1 MSVDTMDNIM
11 SKEHKTSLR
20 KSNKPV
26 MEKRRRARI
35 NNCLTQLKSLV
46 LESMRKDSS
55 QYSKLEKADILEMT
69 VKHLRNLQRNQ
80 LASAIASDPTVV
92 TKFRAG
98 FHECA
103 NEVIRYLG
111 TVQNVGTDVKSR
123 LISHL
128 SSCIQS
134 QNTTSTENVP
144 TQIPSRQSQQQ
155 VSVTSPQPHHINIL
169 QPLSV
174 HIPQNANLT
183 SRPQSSEFSYNRQ
196 SSPQSQNQSPQLLN
210 IATPVLSTE
219 CNNNSPIKTGQISG
233 QFQIIPNN
241 LYNGPV
247 AVYVGQINQRQCVT
261 SSDTLPVFTLQVP
274 ASNTSPSFPV
284 TSSPTDFQQKS
295 KPFAQPHRSAFV
307 ECKQGI
313 PEASDSLWR
322 PW

>member
-1 MSVDTMDNIM
+1 MMSVDTLDNVM

-20 KSNKPV
+20 KSNKPI

-80 LASAIASDPTVV
+80 LASAMASDPTVV

-111 TVQNVGTDVKSR
+111 TVQNVGSDVKSR
-123 LISHL
+123 LVSHL
-128 SSCIQS
+128 STCFQT
-134 QNTTSTENVP
+134 QNNTASTENMHTP
-144 TQIPSRQSQQQ
+144 CQPQQQ
-155 VSVTSPQPHHINIL
+155 VPVTSPQQVNIL

-174 HIPQNANLT
+174 HIPHNANVA
-183 SRPQSSEFSYNRQ
+183 SRPQSSEFAFSRQ
-196 SSPQSQNQSPQLLN
+196 TSPQSLSQSPQLLN
-210 IATPVLSTE
+210 IATPVSSDS
-219 CNNNSPIKTGQISG
+219 NSNSPIKSTPISG
-233 QFQIIPNN
+233 QFQIIPSN

-247 AVYVGQINQRQCVT
+247 AVYVGQINQRQCMT
-261 SSDTLPVFTLQVP
+261 TPDSMPVFTLQVP
-274 ASNTSPSFPV
+274 ANNTSPSYQCRSPQEFPQ
-284 TSSPTDFQQKS
+284 QQKS
-295 KPFAQPHRSAFV
+295 KPLAQQHRSAFV
-307 ECKQGI
+307 ECKQGV
-313 PEASDSLWR
+313 PESPESLWR

>member
-1 MSVDTMDNIM
+1 MSVDTLDNVM

-20 KSNKPV
+20 KSNKPI

-80 LASAIASDPTVV
+80 LASAMASDPTVV

-111 TVQNVGTDVKSR
+111 TVQNVGSDVKSR
-123 LISHL
+123 LVSHL
-128 SSCIQS
+128 STCLQT
-134 QNTTSTENVP
+134 QNNTASTENMHTP
-144 TQIPSRQSQQQ
+144 CQPQQQ
-155 VSVTSPQPHHINIL
+155 VPLTSPQQQVNIL

-174 HIPQNANLT
+174 HIPHNANVA
-183 SRPQSSEFSYNRQ
+183 SRPQSSEFAFSRQ
-196 SSPQSQNQSPQLLN
+196 TSPQSLSQSPQLLN
-210 IATPVLSTE
+210 IATPVSSDS
-219 CNNNSPIKTGQISG
+219 NSNSPIKSTPISG
-233 QFQIIPNN
+233 QFQIIPSN

-247 AVYVGQINQRQCVT
+247 AVYVGQINQRQCMT
-261 SSDTLPVFTLQVP
+261 TPDSMPVFTLQVP
-274 ASNTSPSFPV
+274 ANNTSPSYQCRSPQEFPQ
-284 TSSPTDFQQKS
+284 QQKS
-295 KPFAQPHRSAFV
+295 KPLAQQHRSAFV
-307 ECKQGI
+307 ECKQGV
-313 PEASDSLWR
+313 PESPESLWR

>member
-1 MSVDTMDNIM
+1 MSVDTLDNVM

-20 KSNKPV
+20 KSNKPI

-80 LASAIASDPTVV
+80 LASAMASDPTVV

-111 TVQNVGTDVKSR
+111 TVQNVGSDVKSR
-123 LISHL
+123 LVSHL
-128 SSCIQS
+128 STCLQT
-134 QNTTSTENVP
+134 QNNTASTENMHTP
-144 TQIPSRQSQQQ
+144 CQPQQQ
-155 VSVTSPQPHHINIL
+155 VPVTSPQQQVNIL

-174 HIPQNANLT
+174 HIPHNANVA
-183 SRPQSSEFSYNRQ
+183 SRPQSSEFAFSHQ
-196 SSPQSQNQSPQLLN
+196 TSPQSLSQSPQLLN
-210 IATPVLSTE
+210 IATPVSSDS
-219 CNNNSPIKTGQISG
+219 NSNSPIKSTPISG
-233 QFQIIPNN
+233 QFQIIPSN

-247 AVYVGQINQRQCVT
+247 AVYVGQINQRQCMT
-261 SSDTLPVFTLQVP
+261 TPDSMPVFTLQVP
-274 ASNTSPSFPV
+274 ANNTSPSYQCRSPQEFPQ
-284 TSSPTDFQQKS
+284 QQKS
-295 KPFAQPHRSAFV
+295 KPLAQQHRSAFV
-307 ECKQGI
+307 ECKQGV
-313 PEASDSLWR
+313 PESPESLWR

>member
-1 MSVDTMDNIM
+1 MMSVDTLDNVM

-20 KSNKPV
+20 KSNKPI

-80 LASAIASDPTVV
+80 IASAMASDPTVV

-111 TVQNVGTDVKSR
+111 TVQNVGSDVKSR
-123 LISHL
+123 LVSHL
-128 SSCIQS
+128 STCLQT
-134 QNTTSTENVP
+134 QNNTASTENMHTP
-144 TQIPSRQSQQQ
+144 CQPQQQ
-155 VSVTSPQPHHINIL
+155 VPVTSPQQQVNIL

-174 HIPQNANLT
+174 HIPHNANVA
-183 SRPQSSEFSYNRQ
+183 SRPQSSEFAFSRQ
-196 SSPQSQNQSPQLLN
+196 TSPQSLSQSPQLLN
-210 IATPVLSTE
+210 IATPVSSDS
-219 CNNNSPIKTGQISG
+219 NSNSPIKSTPISG
-233 QFQIIPNN
+233 QFQIIPSN

-247 AVYVGQINQRQCVT
+247 AVYVGQINQRQCMT
-261 SSDTLPVFTLQVP
+261 TPDSMPVFTLQVP
-274 ASNTSPSFPV
+274 ANNTSPSYQCRSPQEFPQ
-284 TSSPTDFQQKS
+284 QQKS
-295 KPFAQPHRSAFV
+295 KPLAQQHRSAFV
-307 ECKQGI
+307 ECKQGV
-313 PEASDSLWR
+313 PESPESLWR

>member
-1 MSVDTMDNIM
+1 MSVDTLDNVM

-20 KSNKPV
+20 KSNKPI

-80 LASAIASDPTVV
+80 LASAMASDPTVV

-111 TVQNVGTDVKSR
+111 TVQNVGSDVKSR
-123 LISHL
+123 LVSHL
-128 SSCIQS
+128 STCLQT
-134 QNTTSTENVP
+134 QNNTASTENMHTP
-144 TQIPSRQSQQQ
+144 CQPQQQ
-155 VSVTSPQPHHINIL
+155 VPVTSPQQQVNIL

-174 HIPQNANLT
+174 HIPHNANVV
-183 SRPQSSEFSYNRQ
+183 SRPQSSEFAFSRQ
-196 SSPQSQNQSPQLLN
+196 TSPQSLSQSPQLLN
-210 IATPVLSTE
+210 IATPVSSDS
-219 CNNNSPIKTGQISG
+219 NSNSPIKSTPISG
-233 QFQIIPNN
+233 QFQIIPSN

-247 AVYVGQINQRQCVT
+247 AVYVGQINQRQCMT
-261 SSDTLPVFTLQVP
+261 TPDSMPVFTLQVP
-274 ASNTSPSFPV
+274 ANNTSPSYQCRSPQEFPQ
-284 TSSPTDFQQKS
+284 QQKS
-295 KPFAQPHRSAFV
+295 KPLAQQHRSAFV
-307 ECKQGI
+307 ECKQGV
-313 PEASDSLWR
+313 PESPESLWR

>member
-1 MSVDTMDNIM
+1 MSVDTLDNVM

-20 KSNKPV
+20 KSNKPI

-80 LASAIASDPTVV
+80 LASAMASDPTVV

-111 TVQNVGTDVKSR
+111 TVQNVGSDVKSR
-123 LISHL
+123 LVSHL
-128 SSCIQS
+128 STCLQT
-134 QNTTSTENVP
+134 QNNTAPTENMHTP
-144 TQIPSRQSQQQ
+144 CQPQQQ
-155 VSVTSPQPHHINIL
+155 VPVTSPQQQVNIL

-174 HIPQNANLT
+174 HIPHNANVA
-183 SRPQSSEFSYNRQ
+183 SRPQSSEFAFSRQ
-196 SSPQSQNQSPQLLN
+196 TSPQSLSQSPQLLN
-210 IATPVLSTE
+210 IATPVSSDS
-219 CNNNSPIKTGQISG
+219 NSNSPIKSTPISG
-233 QFQIIPNN
+233 QFQIIPSN

-247 AVYVGQINQRQCVT
+247 AVYVGQINQRQCMT
-261 SSDTLPVFTLQVP
+261 TPDSMPVFTLQVP
-274 ASNTSPSFPV
+274 ANNTSPSYQCRSPQEFPQ
-284 TSSPTDFQQKS
+284 QQKS
-295 KPFAQPHRSAFV
+295 KPLAQQHRSAFV
-307 ECKQGI
+307 ECKQGV
-313 PEASDSLWR
+313 PESPESLWR

>member
-1 MSVDTMDNIM
+1 MSVDTLDNVM

-20 KSNKPV
+20 KSNKPI

-80 LASAIASDPTVV
+80 LASAMASDPTVV

-111 TVQNVGTDVKSR
+111 TVQNVGSDVKSR
-123 LISHL
+123 LVSHL
-128 SSCIQS
+128 STCLQT
-134 QNTTSTENVP
+134 QNNTASTENMHTP
-144 TQIPSRQSQQQ
+144 CQPQQQ
-155 VSVTSPQPHHINIL
+155 VPLTSPQQQVNIL

-174 HIPQNANLT
+174 HIPHNANVA
-183 SRPQSSEFSYNRQ
+183 SRPQSSEFAFSRQ
-196 SSPQSQNQSPQLLN
+196 TSPQSLSQSPQLLN
-210 IATPVLSTE
+210 IATPVSS
-219 CNNNSPIKTGQISG
+219 NSNSNSPIKSTPISG
-233 QFQIIPNN
+233 QFQIIPSN

-247 AVYVGQINQRQCVT
+247 AVYVGQINQRQCMT
-261 SSDTLPVFTLQVP
+261 TPDSMPVFTLQVP
-274 ASNTSPSFPV
+274 ANNTSPSYQCRSPQEFPQ
-284 TSSPTDFQQKS
+284 QQKS
-295 KPFAQPHRSAFV
+295 KPLAQQHRSAFV
-307 ECKQGI
+307 ECKQGV
-313 PEASDSLWR
+313 PESPESLWR

>member
-1 MSVDTMDNIM
+1 MMSVDTLDNVM

-20 KSNKPV
+20 KSNKPI

-80 LASAIASDPTVV
+80 LASAMASDPTVV

-111 TVQNVGTDVKSR
+111 TVQNVGSDVKSR
-123 LISHL
+123 LVSHL
-128 SSCIQS
+128 STCLQT
-134 QNTTSTENVP
+134 QNNTASTENMHTP
-144 TQIPSRQSQQQ
+144 CQPQQQ
-155 VSVTSPQPHHINIL
+155 VPVTSPQQQVNIL

-174 HIPQNANLT
+174 HIPHNANVA
-183 SRPQSSEFSYNRQ
+183 SRPQSSEFAFSRQ
-196 SSPQSQNQSPQLLN
+196 TSPQSLSQSPQLLN
-210 IATPVLSTE
+210 IATPVSSDS
-219 CNNNSPIKTGQISG
+219 NSNSPIKSTPISG
-233 QFQIIPNN
+233 QFQIIPSN

-247 AVYVGQINQRQCVT
+247 AVYVGQINQRQCMT
-261 SSDTLPVFTLQVP
+261 TPDSMPMFTLQVP
-274 ASNTSPSFPV
+274 ANNTSPSYQCRSPQEFPQ
-284 TSSPTDFQQKS
+284 QQKS
-295 KPFAQPHRSAFV
+295 KPLAQQHRSAFV
-307 ECKQGI
+307 ECKQGV
-313 PEASDSLWR
+313 PESPESLWR

>member
-1 MSVDTMDNIM
+1 MMSVDTLDNVM

-20 KSNKPV
+20 KSNKPI

-80 LASAIASDPTVV
+80 LASAMASDPTVV

-111 TVQNVGTDVKSR
+111 TVQNVGSDVKSR
-123 LISHL
+123 LVSHL
-128 SSCIQS
+128 STCLQT
-134 QNTTSTENVP
+134 QNNTASTENMHTP
-144 TQIPSRQSQQQ
+144 CQPQQQ
-155 VSVTSPQPHHINIL
+155 VPVTSPQQQVNIL

-174 HIPQNANLT
+174 HIPHNANVA
-183 SRPQSSEFSYNRQ
+183 SRPQSSEFAFSRQ
-196 SSPQSQNQSPQLLN
+196 TSPQSLSQSPQLLN
-210 IATPVLSTE
+210 IATPVSPDS
-219 CNNNSPIKTGQISG
+219 NSNSPIKSTPISG
-233 QFQIIPNN
+233 QFQIIPSN

-247 AVYVGQINQRQCVT
+247 AVYVGQINQRQCMT
-261 SSDTLPVFTLQVP
+261 TPDSMPVFTLQVP
-274 ASNTSPSFPV
+274 ANNTSPSYQCRSPQEFPQ
-284 TSSPTDFQQKS
+284 QQKS
-295 KPFAQPHRSAFV
+295 KPLAQQHRSAFV
-307 ECKQGI
+307 ECKQGV
-313 PEASDSLWR
+313 PESPESLWR

>member
-1 MSVDTMDNIM
+1 MSVDTLDNVM

-20 KSNKPV
+20 KSNKPI

-80 LASAIASDPTVV
+80 LASAMASDPTVV

-111 TVQNVGTDVKSR
+111 TVQNVGSDVKSR
-123 LISHL
+123 LVSHL
-128 SSCIQS
+128 STCLQT
-134 QNTTSTENVP
+134 QNNTASTENMHTP
-144 TQIPSRQSQQQ
+144 CQPQQQ
-155 VSVTSPQPHHINIL
+155 VPLTSPQQQVNIL

-174 HIPQNANLT
+174 HIPHNANVA
-183 SRPQSSEFSYNRQ
+183 SRPQSSEFAFSRQ
-196 SSPQSQNQSPQLLN
+196 TSPQSLSQSPQLLN
-210 IATPVLSTE
+210 IATPVSSDS
-219 CNNNSPIKTGQISG
+219 NSNSPIKSTPISG
-233 QFQIIPNN
+233 QFQIIPSN

-247 AVYVGQINQRQCVT
+247 AVYVGQINQRQCLT
-261 SSDTLPVFTLQVP
+261 TPDSMPVFTLQVP
-274 ASNTSPSFPV
+274 ANNTSPSYQCRSPQEFPQ
-284 TSSPTDFQQKS
+284 QQKS
-295 KPFAQPHRSAFV
+295 KPLAQQHRSAFV
-307 ECKQGI
+307 ECKQGV
-313 PEASDSLWR
+313 PESPESLWR

>member
-1 MSVDTMDNIM
+1 MSVDTLDNVM

-20 KSNKPV
+20 KSNKPI

-80 LASAIASDPTVV
+80 LASAMASDPTVV

-111 TVQNVGTDVKSR
+111 TVQNVGSDVKSR
-123 LISHL
+123 LVSHL
-128 SSCIQS
+128 STCLQT
-134 QNTTSTENVP
+134 QNNTASTENMHTP
-144 TQIPSRQSQQQ
+144 CQPQQQ
-155 VSVTSPQPHHINIL
+155 VPVTSPQQQVNIL

-174 HIPQNANLT
+174 HIPHNANVA
-183 SRPQSSEFSYNRQ
+183 SRPQSSEFAFSRQ
-196 SSPQSQNQSPQLLN
+196 TSPQSLSQSPQLLN
-210 IATPVLSTE
+210 IATPVSSDS
-219 CNNNSPIKTGQISG
+219 NSNSPIKSTPISG
-233 QFQIIPNN
+233 QFQIIPSN

-247 AVYVGQINQRQCVT
+247 AVYVGQINQRQCMT
-261 SSDTLPVFTLQVP
+261 TPDSMPVFTLQVP
-274 ASNTSPSFPV
+274 ANNTSPSYQCRSPQEFPQ
-284 TSSPTDFQQKS
+284 QQKS
-295 KPFAQPHRSAFV
+295 KPLAQQHRSAFV
-307 ECKQGI
+307 ECKQGV
-313 PEASDSLWR
+313 PESPESLWR

>member
-1 MSVDTMDNIM
+1 MMSVDTLDNVM

-20 KSNKPV
+20 KSNKPI

-80 LASAIASDPTVV
+80 LASAMASDPTVV

-111 TVQNVGTDVKSR
+111 TVQNVGSDVKSR
-123 LISHL
+123 LVSHL
-128 SSCIQS
+128 STCLQT
-134 QNTTSTENVP
+134 QNNTASTENMHTP
-144 TQIPSRQSQQQ
+144 CQPQQQ
-155 VSVTSPQPHHINIL
+155 VPVTSPQQQVNIL

-174 HIPQNANLT
+174 HIPHNANVA
-183 SRPQSSEFSYNRQ
+183 SRPQSTEFAFSRQ
-196 SSPQSQNQSPQLLN
+196 TSPQSLSQSPQLLN
-210 IATPVLSTE
+210 IATPVSSDS
-219 CNNNSPIKTGQISG
+219 NSNSPIKSTPISG
-233 QFQIIPNN
+233 QFQIIPSN

-247 AVYVGQINQRQCVT
+247 AVYVGQINQRQCMT
-261 SSDTLPVFTLQVP
+261 TPDSMPVFTLQVP
-274 ASNTSPSFPV
+274 ANNTSPSYQCRSPQEFPQ
-284 TSSPTDFQQKS
+284 QQKS
-295 KPFAQPHRSAFV
+295 KPLAQQHRSAFV
-307 ECKQGI
+307 ECKQGV
-313 PEASDSLWR
+313 PESPESLWR

>member
-1 MSVDTMDNIM
+1 MMSVDTLDNVM

-20 KSNKPV
+20 KSNKPI

-80 LASAIASDPTVV
+80 LASAMASDPTVV

-111 TVQNVGTDVKSR
+111 TVQNVGSDVKSR
-123 LISHL
+123 LVSHL
-128 SSCIQS
+128 STCLQT
-134 QNTTSTENVP
+134 QNNTASTENMHTP
-144 TQIPSRQSQQQ
+144 CQPQQQ
-155 VSVTSPQPHHINIL
+155 VPLTSPQQQVNIL

-174 HIPQNANLT
+174 HIPHNANVA
-183 SRPQSSEFSYNRQ
+183 SRPQSSEFAFSRQ
-196 SSPQSQNQSPQLLN
+196 TSPQSLSQSPQLLN
-210 IATPVLSTE
+210 IATPVSSDS
-219 CNNNSPIKTGQISG
+219 NSNSPIKSTPISG
-233 QFQIIPNN
+233 QFQIIPSN

-247 AVYVGQINQRQCVT
+247 AVYVGQINQRQCMT
-261 SSDTLPVFTLQVP
+261 TPDSMPVFTLQVP
-274 ASNTSPSFPV
+274 ANNTSPSYQCRSPQEFPQ
-284 TSSPTDFQQKS
+284 QQKS
-295 KPFAQPHRSAFV
+295 KPLAQQHRSAFV
-307 ECKQGI
+307 ECKQGV
-313 PEASDSLWR
+313 PESPESLWR

>member
-1 MSVDTMDNIM
+1 MMSVDTLDNVM

-20 KSNKPV
+20 KSNKPI

-80 LASAIASDPTVV
+80 LASAMASDPTVV

-111 TVQNVGTDVKSR
+111 TVQNVGSDVKSR
-123 LISHL
+123 LVSHL
-128 SSCIQS
+128 STCLQT
-134 QNTTSTENVP
+134 QNNTASTENMHTP
-144 TQIPSRQSQQQ
+144 CQPQQQ
-155 VSVTSPQPHHINIL
+155 VPVTSPQQQVNIL

-174 HIPQNANLT
+174 HIPHNANVA
-183 SRPQSSEFSYNRQ
+183 SRPQSSEFAFSRQ
-196 SSPQSQNQSPQLLN
+196 TSPQSLSQSPQLLN
-210 IATPVLSTE
+210 IATPVSSDS
-219 CNNNSPIKTGQISG
+219 NSNSPIKSTPISG
-233 QFQIIPNN
+233 QFQIIPSN

-247 AVYVGQINQRQCVT
+247 AVYVGQINQRQCLT
-261 SSDTLPVFTLQVP
+261 TPDSMPVFTLQVP
-274 ASNTSPSFPV
+274 ANNTSPSYQCRSPQEFPQ
-284 TSSPTDFQQKS
+284 QQKS
-295 KPFAQPHRSAFV
+295 KPLAQQHRSAFV
-307 ECKQGI
+307 ECKQGV
-313 PEASDSLWR
+313 PESPESLWR

>member
-1 MSVDTMDNIM
+1 MSVDTMDNVM

-20 KSNKPV
+20 KSNKPI

-35 NNCLTQLKSLV
+35 NNCLAQLKSLV

-103 NEVIRYLG
+103 NEVVRYLG
-111 TVQNVGTDVKSR
+111 TVQNVGPDVKSR
-123 LISHL
+123 LVSHL
-128 SSCIQS
+128 STCLQT
-134 QNTTSTENVP
+134 QNNPASSDNVHTP
-144 TQIPSRQSQQQ
+144 HPSRQPR
-155 VSVTSPQPHHINIL
+155 VTSPRPQSVNIL

-174 HIPQNANLT
+174 HIPQNANT
-183 SRPQSSEFSYNRQ
+183 APQQQSSEFSYNRQ
-196 SSPQSQNQSPQLLN
+196 TSPQSQNPSPQLLN
-210 IATPVLSTE
+210 IASPVLSTE
-219 CNNNSPIKTGQISG
+219 CNNNSPVKSAQLSG
-233 QFQIIPNN
+233 QFQIIPSN

-247 AVYVGQINQRQCVT
+247 AVYVGQINQRQCMT
-261 SSDTLPVFTLQVP
+261 SPDSLPVFTLQVP
-274 ASNTSPSFPV
+274 VNNTSPSFPV
-284 TSSPTDFQQKS
+284 SSPSNEYMSQKS
-295 KPFAQPHRSAFV
+295 KPIAQPHRSAFV
-307 ECKQGI
+307 ECKQGG

>member
-1 MSVDTMDNIM
+1 
-11 SKEHKTSLR
+11 
-20 KSNKPV
+20 

-80 LASAIASDPTVV
+80 LASAMASDPTVV

-111 TVQNVGTDVKSR
+111 TVQNVGSDVKSR
-123 LISHL
+123 LVSHL
-128 SSCIQS
+128 STCLQT
-134 QNTTSTENVP
+134 QNNTASTENMHTP
-144 TQIPSRQSQQQ
+144 CQPQQQ
-155 VSVTSPQPHHINIL
+155 VPVTSPQQQVNIL

-174 HIPQNANLT
+174 HIPHNANVA
-183 SRPQSSEFSYNRQ
+183 SRPQSSEFAFSRQ
-196 SSPQSQNQSPQLLN
+196 TSPQSLSQSPQLLN
-210 IATPVLSTE
+210 IATPVSSDS
-219 CNNNSPIKTGQISG
+219 NSNSPIKSTPISG
-233 QFQIIPNN
+233 QFQIIPSN

-247 AVYVGQINQRQCVT
+247 AVYVGQINQRQCMNT
-261 SSDTLPVFTLQVP
+261 PDSMPVFTLQVP
-274 ASNTSPSFPV
+274 ANNTSPSYQCRSPQEFPQ
-284 TSSPTDFQQKS
+284 QQKS
-295 KPFAQPHRSAFV
+295 KPLAQQHRSAFV
-307 ECKQGI
+307 ECKQGV
-313 PEASDSLWR
+313 PESPESLWR

>member
-1 MSVDTMDNIM
+1 MMSVDTLDNVM

-20 KSNKPV
+20 KSNKPI

-80 LASAIASDPTVV
+80 LASAMASDPTVV

-111 TVQNVGTDVKSR
+111 TVQNVGSDVKSR
-123 LISHL
+123 LVSHL
-128 SSCIQS
+128 STCLQT
-134 QNTTSTENVP
+134 QNNTASTENMHTP
-144 TQIPSRQSQQQ
+144 CQPQQQ
-155 VSVTSPQPHHINIL
+155 VPVTSPQQVNIL

-174 HIPQNANLT
+174 HIPHNANVA
-183 SRPQSSEFSYNRQ
+183 SRPQSSEFAFSRQ
-196 SSPQSQNQSPQLLN
+196 TSPQSLSQSPQLLN
-210 IATPVLSTE
+210 IATPVSSDS
-219 CNNNSPIKTGQISG
+219 NSNSPIKSTPISG
-233 QFQIIPNN
+233 QFQIIPSN

-247 AVYVGQINQRQCVT
+247 AVYVGQINQRQCMT
-261 SSDTLPVFTLQVP
+261 TPDSMPVFTLQVP
-274 ASNTSPSFPV
+274 ANNTSPSYQCRSPQEFPQ
-284 TSSPTDFQQKS
+284 QQKS
-295 KPFAQPHRSAFV
+295 KPLAQQHRSAFV
-307 ECKQGI
+307 ECKQSV
-313 PEASDSLWR
+313 PESPESLWR

>member
-1 MSVDTMDNIM
+1 MMSVDTLDNVM

-20 KSNKPV
+20 KSNKPI

-80 LASAIASDPTVV
+80 LASAMASDPTVV

-111 TVQNVGTDVKSR
+111 TVQNVGSDVKSR
-123 LISHL
+123 LVSHL
-128 SSCIQS
+128 STCLQT
-134 QNTTSTENVP
+134 QNNTASTENMHTP
-144 TQIPSRQSQQQ
+144 CQPQQQ
-155 VSVTSPQPHHINIL
+155 VPVTSPQQQVNIL

-174 HIPQNANLT
+174 HIPHNANVA
-183 SRPQSSEFSYNRQ
+183 SRPQSSEFTFSRQ
-196 SSPQSQNQSPQLLN
+196 TSPQSLSQSPQLLN
-210 IATPVLSTE
+210 IATPVSSDS
-219 CNNNSPIKTGQISG
+219 NSNSPIKSTPISG
-233 QFQIIPNN
+233 QFQIIPSN

-247 AVYVGQINQRQCVT
+247 AVYVGQINQRQCMT
-261 SSDTLPVFTLQVP
+261 TPDSMPVFTLQVP
-274 ASNTSPSFPV
+274 ANNTSPSYQCRSPQEFPQ
-284 TSSPTDFQQKS
+284 QQKS
-295 KPFAQPHRSAFV
+295 KPLAQQHRSAFV
-307 ECKQGI
+307 ECKQGV
-313 PEASDSLWR
+313 PESPESLWR

>member
-1 MSVDTMDNIM
+1 MMSVDTLDNVM

-20 KSNKPV
+20 KSNKPI

-80 LASAIASDPTVV
+80 LASAMASDPTVV

-111 TVQNVGTDVKSR
+111 TVQNVGSDVKSR
-123 LISHL
+123 LVSHL
-128 SSCIQS
+128 STCLQT
-134 QNTTSTENVP
+134 QNNTASTENMHTP
-144 TQIPSRQSQQQ
+144 CQPQQQ
-155 VSVTSPQPHHINIL
+155 VPVTSPQQEVNIL

-174 HIPQNANLT
+174 HIPHNANVA
-183 SRPQSSEFSYNRQ
+183 SRPQSSEFAFSRQ
-196 SSPQSQNQSPQLLN
+196 TSPQSLSQSPQLLN
-210 IATPVLSTE
+210 IATPVSSDS
-219 CNNNSPIKTGQISG
+219 NSNSPIKSTPISG
-233 QFQIIPNN
+233 QFQIIPSN

-247 AVYVGQINQRQCVT
+247 AVYVGQINQRQCMT
-261 SSDTLPVFTLQVP
+261 TPDSMPVFTLQVP
-274 ASNTSPSFPV
+274 ANNTSPSYQCRSPQEFPQ
-284 TSSPTDFQQKS
+284 QQKS
-295 KPFAQPHRSAFV
+295 KPLAQQHRSAFV
-307 ECKQGI
+307 ECKQGV
-313 PEASDSLWR
+313 PESPESLWR

>member
-1 MSVDTMDNIM
+1 MSVDTLDNVM
-11 SKEHKTSLR
+11 SKEHKSSLR
-20 KSNKPV
+20 KSNKPI

-80 LASAIASDPTVV
+80 LASAMASDPTVV

-111 TVQNVGTDVKSR
+111 TVQNVGSDVKSR
-123 LISHL
+123 LVSHL
-128 SSCIQS
+128 STCLQT
-134 QNTTSTENVP
+134 QNNTASTENMHTP
-144 TQIPSRQSQQQ
+144 CQPQQQ
-155 VSVTSPQPHHINIL
+155 VPVTSPQQQVNIL

-174 HIPQNANLT
+174 HIPHNANVA
-183 SRPQSSEFSYNRQ
+183 SRPQSSEFAFSRQ
-196 SSPQSQNQSPQLLN
+196 TSPQSLSQSPQLLN
-210 IATPVLSTE
+210 IATPVSSDS
-219 CNNNSPIKTGQISG
+219 NSNSPIKSTPISG
-233 QFQIIPNN
+233 QFQIIPSN

-247 AVYVGQINQRQCVT
+247 AVYVGQINQRQCMT
-261 SSDTLPVFTLQVP
+261 TPDSMPVFTLQVP
-274 ASNTSPSFPV
+274 ANNTSPSYQCRSPQEFPQ
-284 TSSPTDFQQKS
+284 QQKS
-295 KPFAQPHRSAFV
+295 KPLAQQHRSAFV
-307 ECKQGI
+307 ECKQGV
-313 PEASDSLWR
+313 PESPESLWR

>member
-1 MSVDTMDNIM
+1 MMSVDTLDNVM

-20 KSNKPV
+20 KSNKPI

-80 LASAIASDPTVV
+80 LASAMASDPTVV

-111 TVQNVGTDVKSR
+111 TVQNVGSDVKSR
-123 LISHL
+123 LVSHL
-128 SSCIQS
+128 STCLQT
-134 QNTTSTENVP
+134 QNNTASTENMHTP
-144 TQIPSRQSQQQ
+144 CQPQQQ
-155 VSVTSPQPHHINIL
+155 VPVTSPQQQVNIL

-174 HIPQNANLT
+174 HIPHNANVA
-183 SRPQSSEFSYNRQ
+183 SRPQSSEFAFSRQ
-196 SSPQSQNQSPQLLN
+196 TSPQSLSQSPKLLN
-210 IATPVLSTE
+210 IATPVSSDS
-219 CNNNSPIKTGQISG
+219 NSNSPIKSTPISG
-233 QFQIIPNN
+233 QFQIIPSN

-247 AVYVGQINQRQCVT
+247 AVYVGQINQRQCMT
-261 SSDTLPVFTLQVP
+261 TPDSMPVFTLQVP
-274 ASNTSPSFPV
+274 ANNTSPSYQCRSPQEFPQ
-284 TSSPTDFQQKS
+284 QQKS
-295 KPFAQPHRSAFV
+295 KPLAQQHRSAFV
-307 ECKQGI
+307 ECKQGV
-313 PEASDSLWR
+313 PESPESLWR

>member
-1 MSVDTMDNIM
+1 MMSVDTLDNVM

-20 KSNKPV
+20 KSNKPI

-80 LASAIASDPTVV
+80 LASAMASDPTVV

-111 TVQNVGTDVKSR
+111 TVQNVGSDVKSR
-123 LISHL
+123 LVSHL
-128 SSCIQS
+128 STCLQT
-134 QNTTSTENVP
+134 QNNTASTENMHTP
-144 TQIPSRQSQQQ
+144 CQPQQQ
-155 VSVTSPQPHHINIL
+155 VPVTPPQQQVNIL

-174 HIPQNANLT
+174 HIPHNANVA
-183 SRPQSSEFSYNRQ
+183 SRPQSSEFAFSRQ
-196 SSPQSQNQSPQLLN
+196 TSPQSLSQSPQLLN
-210 IATPVLSTE
+210 IATPVSSDS
-219 CNNNSPIKTGQISG
+219 NSNSPIKSTPISG
-233 QFQIIPNN
+233 QFQIIPSN

-247 AVYVGQINQRQCVT
+247 AVYVGQINQRQCMT
-261 SSDTLPVFTLQVP
+261 TPDSMPVFTLQVP
-274 ASNTSPSFPV
+274 ANNTSPSYQCRSPQEFPQ
-284 TSSPTDFQQKS
+284 QQKS
-295 KPFAQPHRSAFV
+295 KPLAQQHRSAFV
-307 ECKQGI
+307 ECKQGV
-313 PEASDSLWR
+313 PESPESLWR

>member
-1 MSVDTMDNIM
+1 MMSVDTLDNVM

-20 KSNKPV
+20 KSNKPI

-80 LASAIASDPTVV
+80 LASAMASDPTVV

-111 TVQNVGTDVKSR
+111 TVQNVGSDVKSR
-123 LISHL
+123 LVSHL
-128 SSCIQS
+128 STCLQT
-134 QNTTSTENVP
+134 QNNTASTENMHTP
-144 TQIPSRQSQQQ
+144 CQPQQQ
-155 VSVTSPQPHHINIL
+155 VPVTSPQQQVNIL

-174 HIPQNANLT
+174 HIPHNANVA
-183 SRPQSSEFSYNRQ
+183 SRPQSSEFAFSRQ
-196 SSPQSQNQSPQLLN
+196 TSPQSLSQSPQLLN
-210 IATPVLSTE
+210 IATPVSSDS
-219 CNNNSPIKTGQISG
+219 NSNSPIKSTPISG
-233 QFQIIPNN
+233 QFQIIPSN

-247 AVYVGQINQRQCVT
+247 AVYVGQINQRQCMT
-261 SSDTLPVFTLQVP
+261 TPDSMPVFTLQVP
-274 ASNTSPSFPV
+274 ANNTSPSYQCRSPQEFPQ
-284 TSSPTDFQQKS
+284 QQKS
-295 KPFAQPHRSAFV
+295 KPLAQQHRSAFV
-307 ECKQGI
+307 ECKQGV
-313 PEASDSLWR
+313 PESPESLWR

>member
-1 MSVDTMDNIM
+1 MMSVDTLDNVM
-11 SKEHKTSLR
+11 SKEHKTTLR
-20 KSNKPV
+20 KSNKPI

-80 LASAIASDPTVV
+80 LASAMASDPTVV

-111 TVQNVGTDVKSR
+111 TVQNVGSDVKSR
-123 LISHL
+123 LVSHL
-128 SSCIQS
+128 STCLQT
-134 QNTTSTENVP
+134 QNNTASTENMHTP
-144 TQIPSRQSQQQ
+144 CQPQQQ
-155 VSVTSPQPHHINIL
+155 VPVTSPQQQVNIL

-174 HIPQNANLT
+174 HIPHNANVA
-183 SRPQSSEFSYNRQ
+183 SRPQSSEFAFSRQ
-196 SSPQSQNQSPQLLN
+196 TSPQSLSQSPQLLN
-210 IATPVLSTE
+210 IATPVSSDS
-219 CNNNSPIKTGQISG
+219 NSNSPIKSTPISG
-233 QFQIIPNN
+233 QFQIIPSN

-247 AVYVGQINQRQCVT
+247 AVYVGQINQRQCMT
-261 SSDTLPVFTLQVP
+261 TPDSMPVFTLQVP
-274 ASNTSPSFPV
+274 ANNTSPSYQCRSPQEFPQ
-284 TSSPTDFQQKS
+284 QQKS
-295 KPFAQPHRSAFV
+295 KPLAQQHRSAFV
-307 ECKQGI
+307 ECKQGV
-313 PEASDSLWR
+313 PESPESLWR

>member
-1 MSVDTMDNIM
+1 
-11 SKEHKTSLR
+11 
-20 KSNKPV
+20 

-80 LASAIASDPTVV
+80 LASAMASDPTVV

-111 TVQNVGTDVKSR
+111 TVQNVGSDVKSR
-123 LISHL
+123 LVSHL
-128 SSCIQS
+128 STCLQT
-134 QNTTSTENVP
+134 QNNTASTENMHTP
-144 TQIPSRQSQQQ
+144 CQPQQQ
-155 VSVTSPQPHHINIL
+155 VPVTSPQQQVNIL

-174 HIPQNANLT
+174 HIPHNANVA
-183 SRPQSSEFSYNRQ
+183 SRPQSSEFAFSRQ
-196 SSPQSQNQSPQLLN
+196 TSPQSLSQSPHLLN
-210 IATPVLSTE
+210 IATPVSSDS
-219 CNNNSPIKTGQISG
+219 NSNSPIKSTPISG
-233 QFQIIPNN
+233 QFQIIPSN

-247 AVYVGQINQRQCVT
+247 AVYVGQINQRQCMT
-261 SSDTLPVFTLQVP
+261 TPDSMPVFTLQVP
-274 ASNTSPSFPV
+274 ANNTSPSYQCRSPQEFPQ
-284 TSSPTDFQQKS
+284 QQKS
-295 KPFAQPHRSAFV
+295 KPLAQQHRSAFV
-307 ECKQGI
+307 ECKQGV
-313 PEASDSLWR
+313 PESPESLWR

>member
-1 MSVDTMDNIM
+1 MMSVDTLDNVM

-20 KSNKPV
+20 KSNKPI

-80 LASAIASDPTVV
+80 LASAMASDPTVV

-111 TVQNVGTDVKSR
+111 TVQNVGSDVKSR
-123 LISHL
+123 LVSHL
-128 SSCIQS
+128 SACLQT
-134 QNTTSTENVP
+134 QNNTASTENMHTP
-144 TQIPSRQSQQQ
+144 CQPQQQ
-155 VSVTSPQPHHINIL
+155 VPVTSPQQQVNIL

-174 HIPQNANLT
+174 HIPHNANVA
-183 SRPQSSEFSYNRQ
+183 SRPQSSEFAFSRQ
-196 SSPQSQNQSPQLLN
+196 TSPQSLSQSPQLLN
-210 IATPVLSTE
+210 IATPVSSDS
-219 CNNNSPIKTGQISG
+219 NSNSPIKSTPISG
-233 QFQIIPNN
+233 QFQIIPSN

-247 AVYVGQINQRQCVT
+247 AVYVGQINQRQCMT
-261 SSDTLPVFTLQVP
+261 TPDSMPVFTLQVP
-274 ASNTSPSFPV
+274 ANNTSPSYQCRSPQEFPQ
-284 TSSPTDFQQKS
+284 QQKS
-295 KPFAQPHRSAFV
+295 KPLAQQHRSAFV
-307 ECKQGI
+307 ECKQGV
-313 PEASDSLWR
+313 PESPESLWR

>member
-1 MSVDTMDNIM
+1 MSVDTLDNVM

-20 KSNKPV
+20 KSNKPI

-80 LASAIASDPTVV
+80 LASAMASDPTVV

-111 TVQNVGTDVKSR
+111 TVQNVGSDVKSR
-123 LISHL
+123 LVSHL
-128 SSCIQS
+128 STCLQT
-134 QNTTSTENVP
+134 QNNTASTENMHTP
-144 TQIPSRQSQQQ
+144 CQPQQQ
-155 VSVTSPQPHHINIL
+155 VPVTSPQQEVNIL

-174 HIPQNANLT
+174 HIPHNANVA
-183 SRPQSSEFSYNRQ
+183 SRPQSSEFAFSRQ
-196 SSPQSQNQSPQLLN
+196 TSPQSLSQSPQLLN
-210 IATPVLSTE
+210 IATPVSSDS
-219 CNNNSPIKTGQISG
+219 NSNSPIKSTPISG
-233 QFQIIPNN
+233 QFQIIPSN

-247 AVYVGQINQRQCVT
+247 AVYVGQINQRQCMT
-261 SSDTLPVFTLQVP
+261 TPDSMPVFTLQVP
-274 ASNTSPSFPV
+274 ANNTSPSYQCRSPQEFPQ
-284 TSSPTDFQQKS
+284 QQKS
-295 KPFAQPHRSAFV
+295 KPLAQQHRSAFV
-307 ECKQGI
+307 ECKQGV
-313 PEASDSLWR
+313 PESPESLWR

>member
-1 MSVDTMDNIM
+1 MMSVDTLDNVM

-20 KSNKPV
+20 KSNKPI

-80 LASAIASDPTVV
+80 LASAMASDPTVV

-111 TVQNVGTDVKSR
+111 TVQNVGSDVKSR
-123 LISHL
+123 LVSHL
-128 SSCIQS
+128 STCLQT
-134 QNTTSTENVP
+134 QNNTASTENMHTP
-144 TQIPSRQSQQQ
+144 CQPQQQ
-155 VSVTSPQPHHINIL
+155 VPVTSPQVNIL

-174 HIPQNANLT
+174 HIPHNANVA
-183 SRPQSSEFSYNRQ
+183 SRPQSSEFAFSRQ
-196 SSPQSQNQSPQLLN
+196 TSPQSLSQSPQLLN
-210 IATPVLSTE
+210 IATPVSSDS
-219 CNNNSPIKTGQISG
+219 NSNSPIKSTPISG
-233 QFQIIPNN
+233 QFQIIPSN

-247 AVYVGQINQRQCVT
+247 AVYVGQINQRQCMT
-261 SSDTLPVFTLQVP
+261 TPDSMPVFTLQVP
-274 ASNTSPSFPV
+274 ANNTSPSYQCRSPQEFPQ
-284 TSSPTDFQQKS
+284 QQKS
-295 KPFAQPHRSAFV
+295 KPIAQQHRSAFV
-307 ECKQGI
+307 ECKQGV
-313 PEASDSLWR
+313 PESPESLWR

>member
-1 MSVDTMDNIM
+1 MMSVDTLDNVM
-11 SKEHKTSLR
+11 SKEHKSSLR
-20 KSNKPV
+20 KSNKPI

-80 LASAIASDPTVV
+80 LASAMASDPTVV

-111 TVQNVGTDVKSR
+111 TVQNVGSDVKSR
-123 LISHL
+123 LVSHL
-128 SSCIQS
+128 STCLQT
-134 QNTTSTENVP
+134 QNNTASTENMHTP
-144 TQIPSRQSQQQ
+144 CQPQQQ
-155 VSVTSPQPHHINIL
+155 VPVTSPQQQVNIL

-174 HIPQNANLT
+174 HIPHNANVA
-183 SRPQSSEFSYNRQ
+183 SRPQSTEFAFSRQ
-196 SSPQSQNQSPQLLN
+196 TSPQSLSQSPQLLN
-210 IATPVLSTE
+210 IATPVSSDS
-219 CNNNSPIKTGQISG
+219 NSNSPIKSTPISG
-233 QFQIIPNN
+233 QFQIIPSN

-247 AVYVGQINQRQCVT
+247 AVYVGQINQRQCMT
-261 SSDTLPVFTLQVP
+261 TPDSMPVFTLQVP
-274 ASNTSPSFPV
+274 ANNTSPSYQCRSPQEFPQ
-284 TSSPTDFQQKS
+284 QQKS
-295 KPFAQPHRSAFV
+295 KPLAQQHRSAFV
-307 ECKQGI
+307 ECKQGV
-313 PEASDSLWR
+313 PESPESLWR

>member
-1 MSVDTMDNIM
+1 MMSVDTLDNVM
-11 SKEHKTSLR
+11 SKEHKSSLR
-20 KSNKPV
+20 KSNKPI

-80 LASAIASDPTVV
+80 LASAMASDPTVV

-111 TVQNVGTDVKSR
+111 TVQNVGSDVKSR
-123 LISHL
+123 LVSHL
-128 SSCIQS
+128 STCLQT
-134 QNTTSTENVP
+134 QNNTASTENMHTP
-144 TQIPSRQSQQQ
+144 CQPQQQ
-155 VSVTSPQPHHINIL
+155 VPVTSPQQQVNIL

-174 HIPQNANLT
+174 HIPHNANVA
-183 SRPQSSEFSYNRQ
+183 SRPQSSEFAFSRQ
-196 SSPQSQNQSPQLLN
+196 TSPQSLSQSPQLLN
-210 IATPVLSTE
+210 IATPVSSDS
-219 CNNNSPIKTGQISG
+219 NSNSPIKSTPISG
-233 QFQIIPNN
+233 QFQIIPSN

-247 AVYVGQINQRQCVT
+247 AVYVGQINQRQCMT
-261 SSDTLPVFTLQVP
+261 TPDSMPVFTLQVP
-274 ASNTSPSFPV
+274 ANNTSPSYQCRSPQEFPQ
-284 TSSPTDFQQKS
+284 QQKS
-295 KPFAQPHRSAFV
+295 KPLAQQHRSAFV
-307 ECKQGI
+307 ECKQGV
-313 PEASDSLWR
+313 PESPESLWR

>member
-1 MSVDTMDNIM
+1 MMSVDTLDNVM

-20 KSNKPV
+20 KSNKPI

-80 LASAIASDPTVV
+80 LASAMASDPTVV

-111 TVQNVGTDVKSR
+111 TVQNVGSDVKSR
-123 LISHL
+123 LVSHL
-128 SSCIQS
+128 STCLQT
-134 QNTTSTENVP
+134 QNNTASTENMHTP
-144 TQIPSRQSQQQ
+144 CQPQQQ
-155 VSVTSPQPHHINIL
+155 VPVTSPQQQVNIL

-174 HIPQNANLT
+174 HIPHNANVA
-183 SRPQSSEFSYNRQ
+183 SRPQSSEFAFSRQ
-196 SSPQSQNQSPQLLN
+196 TSPQSLSQSPQLLN
-210 IATPVLSTE
+210 IATPVSSDS
-219 CNNNSPIKTGQISG
+219 NSNSPIKSTPISG
-233 QFQIIPNN
+233 QFQIIPSN

-247 AVYVGQINQRQCVT
+247 AVYVGQINQRQCMT
-261 SSDTLPVFTLQVP
+261 TPDSMPVFTLQVP
-274 ASNTSPSFPV
+274 ANNTSPPYQCRSPQEFPQ
-284 TSSPTDFQQKS
+284 QQKS
-295 KPFAQPHRSAFV
+295 KPLAQQHRSAFV
-307 ECKQGI
+307 ECKQGV
-313 PEASDSLWR
+313 PESPESLWR